1 MQAKNA
7 KKDGKAIINQDASLN
22 DASTD
27 DDQQLPPIEIKR
39 APKVEETNVE
49 NTEPSESQ
57 KLKNPEKPIE
67 KETKKK

>member
-1 MQAKNA
+1 MDQQENKSQPSDHKIDQISVKDLDMPAKNA

-39 APKVEETNVE
+39 APKVEETNV
-49 NTEPSESQ
+49 
-57 KLKNPEKPIE
+57 
-67 KETKKK
+67 